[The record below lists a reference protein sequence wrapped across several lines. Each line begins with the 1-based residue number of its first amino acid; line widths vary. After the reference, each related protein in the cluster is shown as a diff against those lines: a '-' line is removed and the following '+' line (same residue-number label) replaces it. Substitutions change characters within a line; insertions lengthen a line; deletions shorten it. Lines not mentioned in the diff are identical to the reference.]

1 MCPEAP
7 CTGASGHET
16 NFVAFSINMSQF
28 LIRRLILLLPVLF
41 GITFVT
47 FALARILPGDPCFAI
62 LGEKATAVQCAAYR
76 EREGLNDPIP
86 IQFVRYLGDIAKGNF
101 GESLK
106 DSRPVLQIIL
116 ERLPMTLEV
125 TIGAMLFSTTF
136 GVLLGVISAIRRNT
150 PVDVGT
156 MIGAN
161 VGVSMPVFWLGLV
174 LAYVFA
180 ISLKGTP
187 FWIPP
192 SGRLSSGITIPP
204 LAETY
209 NLQDLSGLFG
219 VMVTFASNSV
229 IFNSII
235 TGNFEV
241 LRDALWHLILPCV
254 AVGTIPLSIIARMTR
269 SSLLEVFGLDYIR
282 TARAKGLREREVIFK
297 HAMRNALLPIV
308 TVIGLSVGGLMS
320 GAVLTETVFSLP
332 GVGTQ
337 LVSAIL
343 SRDYAVVQ
351 AFTVIIALIFV
362 FVNLIVDLSYV
373 FLDPRIRMQ

>member
-1 MCPEAP
+1 M
-7 CTGASGHET
+7 T
-16 NFVAFSINMSQF
+16 QF
-28 LIRRLILLLPVLF
+28 LIRRIFLLLPVLF

-47 FALARILPGDPCFAI
+47 FALARILPGDPCFAV
-62 LGEKATAVQCAAYR
+62 LGEKATAQQCNEFR
-76 EREGLNDPIP
+76 ERLGLNDPVLV
-86 IQFVRYLGDIAKGNF
+86 QFGRYLGDITQGNF

-106 DSRPVLQIIL
+106 DGRPVGQIII
-116 ERLPMTLEV
+116 ERLPMTIEV

-136 GVLLGVISAIRRNT
+136 GILLGVISAVRRNT
-150 PVDVGT
+150 PLDVGT
-156 MIGAN
+156 MVGAN
-161 VGVSMPVFWLGLV
+161 IGVSMPVFWLGLM
-174 LAYVFA
+174 LAYLFA
-180 ISLKGTP
+180 IILKDTP

-204 LAETY
+204 LTETL
-209 NLQDLSGLFG
+209 NLEDVSGLWG
-219 VMVTFASNSV
+219 TLVLFASHSV
-229 IFNSII
+229 IFNALI

-282 TARAKGLREREVIFK
+282 TARAKGLRERVVILK

-308 TVIGLSVGGLMS
+308 TVVGLSVGGLMS
-320 GAVLTETVFSLP
+320 GAVLTETVFALP

-373 FLDPRIRMQ
+373 FLDPRVRMQ

>member
-1 MCPEAP
+1 M
-7 CTGASGHET
+7 
-16 NFVAFSINMSQF
+16 
-28 LIRRLILLLPVLF
+28 LPVLF

-47 FALARILPGDPCFAI
+47 FALARVLPGDPCFAV
-62 LGEKATAVQCAAYR
+62 LGEKATVQQCDAYM
-76 EREGLNDPIP
+76 ERKGLNDPILV
-86 IQFVRYLGDIAKGNF
+86 QFARYLGDVARGDF

-106 DSRPVLQIIL
+106 DGRPVQQIL
-116 ERLPMTLEV
+116 VERLPMTLEV
-125 TIGAMLFSTTF
+125 TIGAMLFSTFF
-136 GVLLGVISAIRRNT
+136 GVLLGVISAVRRNT

-161 VGVSMPVFWLGLV
+161 IGVSMPVFWLGLM

-180 ISLKGTP
+180 IGLKDTP

-192 SGRLSSGITIPP
+192 SGRLSSGVTIPP
-204 LAETY
+204 LTQTY
-209 NLQDLSGLFG
+209 HLENLTGIWATIVTLASHS
-219 VMVTFASNSV
+219 VTFNAL
-229 IFNSII
+229 I
-235 TGNFEV
+235 TGNFLV

-269 SSLLEVFGLDYIR
+269 SSLLEVLGLEYIR
-282 TARAKGLREREVIFK
+282 TARAKGLLERVVVLK

-320 GAVLTETVFSLP
+320 GAVLTETVFALP

-351 AFTVIIALIFV
+351 AFTVIIAVIFV
-362 FVNLIVDLSYV
+362 FVNLIVDLSYG
-373 FLDPRIRMQ
+373 FFDPRIRMH

>member
-1 MCPEAP
+1 M
-7 CTGASGHET
+7 H
-16 NFVAFSINMSQF
+16 QF
-28 LIRRLILLLPVLF
+28 LLRRLLLLLPVLF

-47 FALARILPGDPCFAI
+47 FALARILPGDPCFSA
-62 LGEKATAVQCAAYR
+62 LGERATVEQCNAYR
-76 EREGLNDPIP
+76 EREGLNDSILV
-86 IQFVRYLGDIAKGNF
+86 QFTRYLGEIVHGNF

-106 DSRPVLQIIL
+106 DGRPVTKILL

-125 TIGAMLFSTTF
+125 TLGAMLFSTTF
-136 GVLLGVISAIRRNT
+136 GILLGVISAVRRNT
-150 PVDVGT
+150 IVDVGT
-156 MIGAN
+156 MAGAN
-161 VGVSMPVFWLGLV
+161 IGVSMPVFWLGLM

-180 ISLKGTP
+180 ISFKGTP

-209 NLQDLSGLFG
+209 NLQDLSGLWG
-219 VMVTFASNSV
+219 AIVTLASNTVTFNAL
-229 IFNSII
+229 I

-269 SSLLEVFGLDYIR
+269 SSLLEVLGLDYIR
-282 TARAKGLREREVIFK
+282 TARAKGLRERVVIFK
-297 HAMRNALLPIV
+297 HAMRNAMLPIV
-308 TVIGLSVGGLMS
+308 TVVGLSVGGLMS
-320 GAVLTETVFSLP
+320 GAVLTETVFALP

-337 LVSAIL
+337 LVRAIL

-351 AFTVIIALIFV
+351 AFTVVIALIFV
-362 FVNLIVDLSYV
+362 FVNLIVDLSYG

>member
-1 MCPEAP
+1 M
-7 CTGASGHET
+7 T
-16 NFVAFSINMSQF
+16 QF
-28 LIRRLILLLPVLF
+28 FARRLILLLPVLF

-47 FALARILPGDPCFAI
+47 FSLARVLPGDPCFAV
-62 LGEKATAVQCAAYR
+62 LGEKATAAQCAAYR
-76 EREGLNDPIP
+76 ERLGLNDPILV
-86 IQFVRYLGDIAKGNF
+86 QFVRYLGDILQGNF

-106 DSRPVLQIIL
+106 DSRLVTDILL

-136 GVLLGVISAIRRNT
+136 GILLGLISAVRRNSA
-150 PVDVGT
+150 VDVAT

-161 VGVSMPVFWLGLV
+161 IGVSMPVFWLGLM
-174 LAYVFA
+174 LAYIFA
-180 ISLKGTP
+180 LTLKGTP

-204 LAETY
+204 LAETF
-209 NLQDLSGLFG
+209 NLSDLSGLLEAL
-219 VMVTFASNSV
+219 VTFASNWV
-229 IFNSII
+229 TFNALI
-235 TGNFEV
+235 TGRFEV

-269 SSLLEVFGLDYIR
+269 SSLLDVLGLDYIR
-282 TARAKGLREREVIFK
+282 AARAKGLRERIVIFK
-297 HAMRNALLPIV
+297 HALRNAMLPIM
-308 TVIGLSVGGLMS
+308 TVIGLSFGGLLS
-320 GAVLTETVFSLP
+320 GAVLTETVFALP

-351 AFTVIIALIFV
+351 AFTVVIAMV
-362 FVNLIVDLSYV
+362 FVLVNLVVDLSYSY
-373 FLDPRIRMQ
+373 LDPRVRLQ

>member
-1 MCPEAP
+1 M
-7 CTGASGHET
+7 T
-16 NFVAFSINMSQF
+16 QF
-28 LIRRLILLLPVLF
+28 LIRRFLLLLPVLF

-47 FALARILPGDPCFAI
+47 FALARILPGDACFAV
-62 LGEKATAVQCAAYR
+62 LGEKVSVEQCAAFK
-76 EREGLNDPIP
+76 ERQGLNDPIL
-86 IQFVRYLGDIAKGNF
+86 IQFVHYLGDILHGDF
-101 GESLK
+101 GVSLK
-106 DSRPVLQIIL
+106 DSRPVTDIVLQ
-116 ERLPMTLEV
+116 RLPMTIEV
-125 TIGAMLFSTTF
+125 TIGAMLFSTFF
-136 GVLLGVISAIRRNT
+136 GVLLGIISAVRRNSAI
-150 PVDVGT
+150 DVGT

-161 VGVSMPVFWLGLV
+161 IGVSMPVFWLGLM

-180 ISLKGTP
+180 LKLKGTP

-204 LAETY
+204 LAEVY
-209 NLQDLSGLFG
+209 HLENLSGLWG
-219 VMVTFASNSV
+219 ALVTFASNMV
-229 IFNSII
+229 TFNALI

-269 SSLLEVFGLDYIR
+269 SSMLEVLGLDYIR
-282 TARAKGLREREVIFK
+282 TARAKGLRERVVVIK

-308 TVIGLSVGGLMS
+308 TVIGLSVGGLLS
-320 GAVLTETVFSLP
+320 GAVLTETVFALP

-351 AFTVIIALIFV
+351 AFTVVIALIFV
-362 FVNLIVDLSYV
+362 FVNLIVDFSYT
-373 FLDPRIRMQ
+373 FLDPRVRLQ

>member
-1 MCPEAP
+1 
-7 CTGASGHET
+7 
-16 NFVAFSINMSQF
+16 MSQF
-28 LIRRLILLLPVLF
+28 LIRRLILLIPVLF
-41 GITFVT
+41 GITFIT
-47 FALARILPGDPCFAI
+47 FALARVLPGDACFAI
-62 LGEKATAVQCAAYR
+62 LGEKATVEQCNAFK
-76 EREGLNDPIP
+76 EREGLNDPILT
-86 IQFVRYLGDIAKGNF
+86 QFVRYLGDITRGNF

-136 GVLLGVISAIRRNT
+136 GILLGVISATRRNT
-150 PVDVGT
+150 AVDVAT
-156 MIGAN
+156 MMGAN
-161 VGVSMPVFWLGLV
+161 VGVSMPVFWHGLM
-174 LAYVFA
+174 LAYLFA
-180 ISLKGTP
+180 IILKGTP

-204 LAETY
+204 LAETF
-209 NLQDLSGLFG
+209 NIQDLSGLWG
-219 VMVTFASNSV
+219 MIVIFASHSV
-229 IFNSII
+229 IFNALI
-235 TGNFEV
+235 TGNYEV

-269 SSLLEVFGLDYIR
+269 SSLLEVLGLDYIR
-282 TARAKGLREREVIFK
+282 TARAKGLREREVIFR

-308 TVIGLSVGGLMS
+308 TVIGLSVGSLMG
-320 GAVLTETVFSLP
+320 GAVLTETVFALP

-362 FVNLIVDLSYV
+362 FVNLVVDLSYV

>member
-1 MCPEAP
+1 MY
-7 CTGASGHET
+7 
-16 NFVAFSINMSQF
+16 QF
-28 LIRRLILLLPVLF
+28 LFRRLILLLPVIF

-47 FALARILPGDPCFAI
+47 FALARILPGDPCFAV
-62 LGEKATAVQCAAYR
+62 LGEKATPEQCNAFR
-76 EREGLNDPIP
+76 EREGLNDPILV
-86 IQFVRYLGDIAKGNF
+86 QFARYLGDIARGNF

-106 DSRPVLQIIL
+106 DSRSVTQIML

-125 TIGAMLFSTTF
+125 TLGAMLFSTIF
-136 GVLLGVISAIRRNT
+136 GVLLGVISAVRRNT
-150 PVDVGT
+150 AVDVST

-161 VGVSMPVFWLGLV
+161 IGVSMPVFWLGLM
-174 LAYVFA
+174 LAYLFA
-180 ISLKGTP
+180 ILLKDTP

-192 SGRLSSGITIPP
+192 SGRLSSGLSIPP

-209 NLQDLSGLFG
+209 NLQNLSGLWG
-219 VMVTFASNSV
+219 AIVTFASNTV
-229 IFNSII
+229 TFNALI
-235 TGNFEV
+235 TGNYEV

-269 SSLLEVFGLDYIR
+269 SSLLEVLGLDYIR
-282 TARAKGLREREVIFK
+282 TARAKGLRERVVVFK
-297 HAMRNALLPIV
+297 HAMRNAMLPIV

-320 GAVLTETVFSLP
+320 GAVLTETVFALP

-351 AFTVIIALIFV
+351 AFTVVIALIFV
-362 FVNLIVDLSYV
+362 FVNLIVDFSYV
-373 FLDPRIRMQ
+373 FLDPRVRLQ

>member
-1 MCPEAP
+1 MY
-7 CTGASGHET
+7 
-16 NFVAFSINMSQF
+16 QF
-28 LIRRLILLLPVLF
+28 LIRRVLLLLPVLF

-47 FALARILPGDPCFAI
+47 FALARILPGDACFAI
-62 LGEKATAVQCAAYR
+62 LGEKATAEQCNQFR

-86 IQFVRYLGDIAKGNF
+86 VQFARYLGDIAQGNF

-106 DSRPVLQIIL
+106 DSRPVTRILL

-125 TIGAMLFSTTF
+125 TFGAILFSTTF
-136 GVLLGVISAIRRNT
+136 GVLLGVISAVRRNT
-150 PVDVGT
+150 AVDVGT
-156 MIGAN
+156 MMGAN
-161 VGVSMPVFWLGLV
+161 VGVSMPVFWLGLM
-174 LAYVFA
+174 LAYFFA
-180 ISLKGTP
+180 IILKDTP

-192 SGRLSSGITIPP
+192 SGRLSSGISIPP
-204 LAETY
+204 LVDNPE
-209 NLQDLSGLFG
+209 NLTGLWG
-219 VMVTFASNSV
+219 AIVTLASNTVTFNALV
-229 IFNSII
+229 

-269 SSLLEVFGLDYIR
+269 SSLLEVLGLDYIR
-282 TARAKGLREREVIFK
+282 TARAKGLRERVVVFK
-297 HAMRNALLPIV
+297 HAMRNAMLPII

-320 GAVLTETVFSLP
+320 GAVLTETVFALP

-351 AFTVIIALIFV
+351 AFTVVIALIFV
-362 FVNLIVDLSYV
+362 FVNLLVDLSYG
-373 FLDPRIRMQ
+373 FLDPRVRL